1 MNTNIR
7 RLAEESGFEF
17 WGDEEWRPHGAV
29 IDWAAQYDQEFAR
42 FVQALVRETVRI
54 EREGTDALA
63 YFDIEP
69 THLESVEL
77 ELSDEEFARY
87 ARFAHNNDI
96 TFNRVVENA
105 LRDFILQHERQQQ
118 CASE

>member
-7 RLAEESGFEF
+7 RLAEEAGFMF
-17 WGDEEWRPHGAV
+17 WADEPHRPAGAD
-29 IDWAAQYDQEFAR
+29 IDWAAQYDTEMAQ
-42 FVQALVRETVRI
+42 FVAALVRETVRI

-63 YFDIEP
+63 YFGVAE
-69 THLESVEL
+69 TKLETVEL

-87 ARFAHNNDI
+87 ARFAHDRDI

-105 LRDFILQHERQQQ
+105 LRDFILQHERER
-118 CASE
+118 A

>member
-7 RLAEESGFEF
+7 RLAEEAGFMF
-17 WGDEEWRPHGAV
+17 WQDEAHRPAGAD
-29 IDWAAQYDQEFAR
+29 IDWAAQYDTEMAN
-42 FVQALVRETVRI
+42 FVTALVRECVRI

-63 YFDIEP
+63 YFGVED
-69 THLESVEL
+69 TKLESVEIM
-77 ELSDEEFARY
+77 LSDEEFAQY
-87 ARFAHNNDI
+87 ARFAHDQDI

-105 LRDFILQHERQQQ
+105 LRDFMLQHNREQQ

>member
-1 MNTNIR
+1 MNPNIR
-7 RLAEESGFEF
+7 RLAEEAGFMF
-17 WGDEEWRPHGAV
+17 WGDEPHRPADSE
-29 IDWAAQYDQEFAR
+29 IDWAAQYDQEMAN
-42 FVQALVRETVRI
+42 FVKALVRETVRI

-69 THLESVEL
+69 TRLESVEL

-87 ARFAHNNDI
+87 ARFAHDQDI

-105 LRDFILQHERQQQ
+105 LRDFMLQHKREQE
-118 CASE
+118 CESE